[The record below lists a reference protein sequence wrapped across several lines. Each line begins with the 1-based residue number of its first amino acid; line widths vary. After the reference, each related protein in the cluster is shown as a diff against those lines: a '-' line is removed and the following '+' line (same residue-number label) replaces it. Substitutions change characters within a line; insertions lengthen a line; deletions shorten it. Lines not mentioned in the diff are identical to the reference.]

1 MWKWSA
7 PSIDEA
13 IVYWKYG
20 TKNEIVTTLISPR
33 TTDLR
38 VIKLVVCASGL
49 FIQKGV
55 QRDDLCK
62 PGIKQDF
69 NGAIQL

>member
-20 TKNEIVTTLISPR
+20 TKNEMVITLISPR
-33 TTDLR
+33 ATDLR
-38 VIKLVVCASGL
+38 VIKLVVRASGS

-55 QRDDLCK
+55 HRDDLCK

-69 NGAIQL
+69 NGAI